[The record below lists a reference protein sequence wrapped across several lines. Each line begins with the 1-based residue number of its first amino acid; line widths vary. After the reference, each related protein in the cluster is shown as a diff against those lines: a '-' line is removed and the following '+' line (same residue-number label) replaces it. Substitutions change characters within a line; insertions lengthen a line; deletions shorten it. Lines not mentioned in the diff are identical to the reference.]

1 MFPTASPSDVE
12 PSDSG
17 DPVSGALTASL
28 AASRGVSAAAG
39 AAVVPHAAAKR
50 LANDENTLIHRL
62 PCSAIMIRPFWLGS
76 GRGSASGFSLD
87 RSLVDAEAVFGLV
100 GADPPIA
107 ESLTRRARIPRDGR
121 ALLDRTRRGER
132 EHGRLGRA
140 VVGAA

>member
-1 MFPTASPSDVE
+1 MFPTASPSVVE

-28 AASRGVSAAAG
+28 AASRGVSAVAG

-50 LANDENTLIHRL
+50 LANDENTLVHRL

-76 GRGSASGFSLD
+76 GRRNGSGFSLD

-107 ESLTRRARIPRDGR
+107 ESPAWGAGIPRN
-121 ALLDRTRRGER
+121 
-132 EHGRLGRA
+132 
-140 VVGAA
+140 GARFGTEPGAGSANMRDLAE